1 METPQRQK
9 SKLVAPLRKRGPKGS
24 TIDKTFTI
32 LDAIV
37 ESETPVSVSEMGA
50 RFGLP
55 KATVHRIC
63 VFLERRGFVQR
74 ELDGKRFT
82 IGPHLIDLA
91 HRTARASFKLASR
104 HTILQALA
112 ERIGETCNIGILDR
126 DRIVYIDRVEANW
139 PLTIQFRTG
148 SAVPLHCTAIGKL
161 FLAHMPADQV
171 EKMLAAA
178 PLQRFTDTTLTAVA
192 AIQRELERIR
202 SQGYSID
209 NEEYLGGVICI
220 AVPILDPQGRICAA
234 LAMQAPRAR
243 MSLADMQRHLPALR
257 KAAGQ
262 VGQAL
267 FVPTEPDASTRSRL
281 SRRA

>member
-1 METPQRQK
+1 MESQRQK
-9 SKLVAPLRKRGPKGS
+9 TKASPRKRGPKGS
-24 TIDKTFTI
+24 TIDKTFTL

-104 HTILQALA
+104 HAILQALA

-161 FLAHMPADQV
+161 FLAHLPNDQV
-171 EKMLAAA
+171 EKMIGAA
-178 PLQRFTDTTLTAVA
+178 PLQRFTDTTLTTMA
-192 AIQRELERIR
+192 ALQRELERIR
-202 SQGYSID
+202 SQGFSID
-209 NEEYLGGVICI
+209 NEEYLGGVICV

-243 MSLADMQRHLPALR
+243 MNLSEMQKHLPALR
-257 KAAGQ
+257 KAALQ
-262 VGQAL
+262 IAQAL
-267 FVPTEPDASTRSRL
+267 YTSAEVEPPERPRVT
-281 SRRA
+281 RRA

>member
-1 METPQRQK
+1 MEAHRQK
-9 SKLVAPLRKRGPKGS
+9 AKDPSTPRKRGPKGS
-24 TIDKTFTI
+24 TIEKTFTL

-37 ESETPVSVSEMGA
+37 ESEAPVSVSEMGA

-63 VFLERRGFVQR
+63 VFLERRGFAQR

-104 HTILQALA
+104 HAILQALA

-126 DRIVYIDRVEANW
+126 DRIVYVDRVEANW

-161 FLAHMPADQV
+161 FLAHLPAEQV
-171 EKMLAAA
+171 DKMLGAAS
-178 PLQRFTDTTLTAVA
+178 LQRFTETTLTTPP

-243 MSLADMQRHLPALR
+243 MSLAEMQKHLPALR
-257 KAAGQ
+257 KSALQ

-267 FVPTEPDASTRSRL
+267 YESAAAQPPERPRV

>member
-1 METPQRQK
+1 METQRQK
-9 SKLVAPLRKRGPKGS
+9 TRAPGSPRKRGPKGS
-24 TIDKTFTI
+24 TIDKTFTL

-37 ESETPVSVSEMGA
+37 ESEAPVSVSEMGA

-104 HTILQALA
+104 HAILQALA

-161 FLAHMPADQV
+161 FMAHMPADQV
-171 EKMLAAA
+171 EKMLGSA
-178 PLQRFTDTTLTAVA
+178 PMQRFTETTLTTIPAV
-192 AIQRELERIR
+192 QRELERIR
-202 SQGYSID
+202 SQGFSID
-209 NEEYLGGVICI
+209 NEEYLGGVICV

-243 MSLADMQRHLPALR
+243 MNLNEMQKHLPALR
-257 KAAGQ
+257 KAALQ

-267 FVPTEPDASTRSRL
+267 YTSAAPERPRA

>member
-1 METPQRQK
+1 METQKQK
-9 SKLVAPLRKRGPKGS
+9 SRASASPRKRGPKGS
-24 TIDKTFTI
+24 TIDKTFTL

-37 ESETPVSVSEMGA
+37 ESEAPVSVSEMGA
-50 RFGLP
+50 RFSLP

-104 HTILQALA
+104 HAILQALA

-161 FLAHMPADQV
+161 FLAHMPAEQV
-171 EKMLAAA
+171 EKMLGAAS
-178 PLQRFTDTTLTAVA
+178 LQRFTETTLTTIAAV
-192 AIQRELERIR
+192 QRELERIR
-202 SQGYSID
+202 SQGFSID
-209 NEEYLGGVICI
+209 NEEYLGGVICV

-243 MSLADMQRHLPALR
+243 MNLAEMQKHLPALR
-257 KAAGQ
+257 KAALQ

-267 FVPTEPDASTRSRL
+267 YAGAEAEPPERPRV

>member
-1 METPQRQK
+1 METPQRPK
-9 SKLVAPLRKRGPKGS
+9 SKSATPRKRGPKGS

-37 ESETPVSVSEMGA
+37 EADTPVSVSEMGA

-63 VFLERRGFVQR
+63 VFLERKGFVQR

-82 IGPHLIDLA
+82 IGQHLIDLA

-104 HTILQALA
+104 HVILQTLA

-148 SAVPLHCTAIGKL
+148 SAVPLHSTAIGKL
-161 FLAHMPADQV
+161 FLAHLPADQV
-171 EKMLAAA
+171 DRMLNAA
-178 PLQRFTDTTLTAVA
+178 PLQRFTDTTLTTVA
-192 AIQRELERIR
+192 AMQRELERVR

-220 AVPILDPQGRICAA
+220 AVPIVDPQGRICAA

-243 MSLADMQRHLPALR
+243 MTLAEMQKHLPSLR
-257 KAAGQ
+257 KASAQ
-262 VGQAL
+262 IGQAL
-267 FVPTEPDASTRSRL
+267 FTTSDSDPPRARV

>member
-1 METPQRQK
+1 MDMSRRQK
-9 SKLVAPLRKRGPKGS
+9 AKATPPARKRGPKGS

-63 VFLERRGFVQR
+63 VFLERKGFVQR

-104 HTILQALA
+104 HAILQALS
-112 ERIGETCNIGILDR
+112 EKIGETCNIGILDR

-171 EKMLAAA
+171 ERMLGTA
-178 PLQRFTDTTLTAVA
+178 PLQRFTDTTITTIA
-192 AIQRELERIR
+192 ALLRELERIR

-220 AVPILDPQGRICAA
+220 AVPILDQNGKICAA
-234 LAMQAPRAR
+234 LAVQAPRAR
-243 MSLADMQRHLPALR
+243 MTLAEMQRHLPALHKSATQVSQSLFDGDR
-257 KAAGQ
+257 EEPAAR
-262 VGQAL
+262 
-267 FVPTEPDASTRSRL
+267 TRL

>member
-1 METPQRQK
+1 MDTPNRQK
-9 SKLVAPLRKRGPKGS
+9 SKSAGSMRKRGPKGS
-24 TIDKTFTI
+24 TIDKTFTL
-32 LDAIV
+32 LDAVV

-104 HTILQALA
+104 HAILQALA

-126 DRIVYIDRVEANW
+126 DRIVYVDRVEANW

-161 FLAHMPADQV
+161 FLAHLPGEQV
-171 EKMLAAA
+171 EKMLGSA
-178 PLQRFTDTTLTAVA
+178 PIQRYTETTLTTIPAV
-192 AIQRELERIR
+192 QRELERIR
-202 SQGYSID
+202 SQGYSVD
-209 NEEYLGGVICI
+209 NEEYLGGVICV

-243 MSLADMQRHLPALR
+243 MTLPEMQRHLPALR
-257 KAAGQ
+257 KSASQ

-267 FVPTEPDASTRSRL
+267 YTSVEAEPPERPRV

>member
-1 METPQRQK
+1 MEAQK
-9 SKLVAPLRKRGPKGS
+9 KSRASTSPRKRGPKGS
-24 TIDKTFTI
+24 TIDKTFTL

-37 ESETPVSVSEMGA
+37 ESDAPVSVSELGA

-104 HTILQALA
+104 HAILQALA
-112 ERIGETCNIGILDR
+112 DRIGETCNIGILDR

-171 EKMLAAA
+171 ERMLGAA
-178 PLQRFTDTTLTAVA
+178 PLQRFTDTTLTTIPAV
-192 AIQRELERIR
+192 QRELERIR
-202 SQGYSID
+202 SQGFSID
-209 NEEYLGGVICI
+209 NEEYLGGVICV

-243 MSLADMQRHLPALR
+243 MSLGEMQKHLPALR
-257 KAAGQ
+257 KAALQ
-262 VGQAL
+262 IAQAL
-267 FVPTEPDASTRSRL
+267 YAGATPERPRV

>member
-1 METPQRQK
+1 METPQRPKPK
-9 SKLVAPLRKRGPKGS
+9 SATPRKRGPKGS

-37 ESETPVSVSEMGA
+37 EADTPVSVSEMGA

-63 VFLERRGFVQR
+63 VFLERKGFVQR

-82 IGPHLIDLA
+82 IGQHLIDLA

-104 HTILQALA
+104 HAILQALA

-148 SAVPLHCTAIGKL
+148 SAVPLHSTAIGKL
-161 FLAHMPADQV
+161 FLAHLPVDQV
-171 EKMLAAA
+171 DRMLGAA
-178 PLQRFTDTTLTAVA
+178 PLQKFTETTLTTVA
-192 AIQRELERIR
+192 AMQRELDRIR
-202 SQGYSID
+202 SQGYSVD

-220 AVPILDPQGRICAA
+220 AVPIVDPHGKICAA

-243 MSLADMQRHLPALR
+243 MTLAEMNRHLPALR
-257 KAAGQ
+257 KASAQ

-267 FVPTEPDASTRSRL
+267 FTATGDSDPPRARV

>member
-1 METPQRQK
+1 MPQRQK
-9 SKLVAPLRKRGPKGS
+9 AKSSGPARKRGPKGS

-32 LDAIV
+32 LDAVV
-37 ESETPVSVSEMGA
+37 ESESPVSVSEMGA

-63 VFLERRGFVQR
+63 VFLERKGFVQR

-91 HRTARASFKLASR
+91 HRTSRASFKLASR
-104 HTILQALA
+104 HAILQALS
-112 ERIGETCNIGILDR
+112 EKIGETCNIGILDR

-161 FLAHMPADQV
+161 FLAHMPAEQV
-171 EKMLAAA
+171 DKMLGSAS
-178 PLQRFTDTTLTAVA
+178 LQRFTDTTITSASA
-192 AIQRELERIR
+192 MHRELERIR
-202 SQGYSID
+202 SQGMSID

-220 AVPILDPQGRICAA
+220 AVPILDQQGKICAA
-234 LAMQAPRAR
+234 LAVQAPRAR
-243 MSLADMQRHLPALR
+243 MGLQDMQRHVPALR
-257 KAAGQ
+257 KASGQ
-262 VGQAL
+262 VSQSL
-267 FVPTEPDASTRSRL
+267 FDTDEEEPTGRSRV

>member
-1 METPQRQK
+1 MDMQRQK
-9 SKLVAPLRKRGPKGS
+9 GKPSVPARKRGPKGS

-63 VFLERRGFVQR
+63 VFLERKGFVQR

-82 IGPHLIDLA
+82 IGQNLIDLA
-91 HRTARASFKLASR
+91 HRTVRASFKLGSR
-104 HTILQALA
+104 HAILQALS

-148 SAVPLHCTAIGKL
+148 STVPLHCTAIGKL
-161 FLAHMPADQV
+161 FLAHLPADQV
-171 EKMLAAA
+171 DRLLGAA
-178 PLQRFTDTTLTAVA
+178 PLQRYTDTTITNEA
-192 AIQRELERIR
+192 ALQRELERIR
-202 SQGYSID
+202 SQGYSLD
-209 NEEYLGGVICI
+209 NEEYLGGVVCI
-220 AVPILDPQGRICAA
+220 AVPILDREGKVCAA
-234 LAMQAPRAR
+234 LATQAPCAR
-243 MSLADMQRHLPALR
+243 MSLTEIQRHLPSLR
-257 KAAGQ
+257 KGAAQ
-262 VGQAL
+262 IAQSLVI
-267 FVPTEPDASTRSRL
+267 EENDAGRARA

>member
-1 METPQRQK
+1 METQRPK
-9 SKLVAPLRKRGPKGS
+9 TRSATPRKRGPKGS

-37 ESETPVSVSEMGA
+37 EADTPVSVSEMGA

-63 VFLERRGFVQR
+63 VFLERKGFVQR

-82 IGPHLIDLA
+82 IGQHLIDLA

-104 HTILQALA
+104 HAILQALA

-148 SAVPLHCTAIGKL
+148 SAVPLHATAIGKL
-161 FLAHMPADQV
+161 FLAHLPADQV
-171 EKMLAAA
+171 ERMLSAA
-178 PLQRFTDTTLTAVA
+178 PLQRFTDTTVTTVVA
-192 AIQRELERIR
+192 MQREFERIR

-220 AVPILDPQGRICAA
+220 AVPIVDPQGKICAA
-234 LAMQAPRAR
+234 VAMQAPRAR
-243 MSLADMQRHLPALR
+243 MTLAEMQKHLPALR
-257 KAAGQ
+257 KSSAQ
-262 VGQAL
+262 ISQAL
-267 FVPTEPDASTRSRL
+267 FATDESDPPRARL
-281 SRRA
+281 PRRA

>member
-1 METPQRQK
+1 METQRQK
-9 SKLVAPLRKRGPKGS
+9 SRAAGSPRKRGPKGS
-24 TIDKTFTI
+24 TIDKTFTL

-37 ESETPVSVSEMGA
+37 EAETPVSVSEMGA

-104 HTILQALA
+104 HVILQALA

-161 FLAHMPADQV
+161 FLAHMPGEQV
-171 EKMLAAA
+171 EKMLGAA
-178 PLQRFTDTTLTAVA
+178 PLQRFTETTLTTIPAM
-192 AIQRELERIR
+192 QRELERIR

-243 MSLADMQRHLPALR
+243 MGLSEMQKHLPSLR
-257 KAAGQ
+257 KSAAQ
-262 VGQAL
+262 VSQAL
-267 FVPTEPDASTRSRL
+267 FVPTDAEGPARPRVP
-281 SRRA
+281 RRA

>member
-1 METPQRQK
+1 METTQRTK
-9 SKLVAPLRKRGPKGS
+9 SKAAPPRKRGPKGS

-37 ESETPVSVSEMGA
+37 EADTPVSVSEMGA

-63 VFLERRGFVQR
+63 VFLERKGFVQR

-82 IGPHLIDLA
+82 IGQHLIDLA

-104 HTILQALA
+104 HAILQALA
-112 ERIGETCNIGILDR
+112 DRVGETCNIGILDR

-148 SAVPLHCTAIGKL
+148 SAVPLHSTAIGKL
-161 FLAHMPADQV
+161 FLALLPSDQV
-171 EKMLAAA
+171 DRMLGAA
-178 PLQRFTDTTLTAVA
+178 PLQKFTETTLTSVA
-192 AIQRELERIR
+192 AMQRELERVR

-220 AVPILDPQGRICAA
+220 AVPIVDQHGKICAA

-243 MSLADMQRHLPALR
+243 MTLAEMQRHLPALR
-257 KAAGQ
+257 KSSAQ
-262 VGQAL
+262 IGQAL
-267 FVPTEPDASTRSRL
+267 FASDHSDPPRARVSRQ
-281 SRRA
+281 A

>member
-1 METPQRQK
+1 MDISQRHKAK
-9 SKLVAPLRKRGPKGS
+9 SSGPARKRGPKGS

-32 LDAIV
+32 LDAVV

-63 VFLERRGFVQR
+63 VFLERKGFVQR

-104 HTILQALA
+104 HAILQALS
-112 ERIGETCNIGILDR
+112 EKIGETCNIGILDR

-171 EKMLAAA
+171 EKMLGAA
-178 PLQRFTDTTLTAVA
+178 PLQRFTDTTITTAA
-192 AIQRELERIR
+192 TMQRELERIR
-202 SQGYSID
+202 SQGVSID

-220 AVPILDPQGRICAA
+220 AVPILDQHGKICAA

-243 MSLADMQRHLPALR
+243 MGLQEMQRHLPALR
-257 KAAGQ
+257 KSATQVSQSLFDAGEEE
-262 VGQAL
+262 
-267 FVPTEPDASTRSRL
+267 PTGRPRV